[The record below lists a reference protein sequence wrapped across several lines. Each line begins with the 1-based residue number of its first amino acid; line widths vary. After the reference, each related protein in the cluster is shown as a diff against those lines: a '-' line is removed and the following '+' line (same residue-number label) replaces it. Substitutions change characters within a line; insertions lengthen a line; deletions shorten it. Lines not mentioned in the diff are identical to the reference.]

1 MHGNKTV
8 ISRIILLL
16 FYDKGLSS
24 IVRCSLSL
32 WLSCNWQEKFELWRK
47 LVFGIESVGEI
58 NSSNSAVGVDLNS
71 KSLYVVGTIGSSCEI
86 RQVKL
91 NLIPAFI
98 ESHWHGTNKRFYP
111 SSWLIVGGSESTSNW
126 FVIKYLYL
134 EGEVLFKILNDHD
147 QERKLDGKRLFWI
160 KRCVDIIGGNVGS
173 HDLKHGRLNIW
184 ICYSFDV
191 TVSYL
196 FVPNLEWLGTNRVQ
210 NGKETALIGCL
221 KHFK

>member
-1 MHGNKTV
+1 M
-8 ISRIILLL
+8 S
-16 FYDKGLSS
+16 YEEQCCSS
-24 IVRCSLSL
+24 SSCSLGTL
-32 WLSCNWQEKFELWRK
+32 WFTGYWQEKFELWWK
-47 LVFGIESVGEI
+47 LILSIKSIREI
-58 NSSNSAVGVDLNS
+58 DSSNSAVSVDLNS
-71 KSLYVVGTIGSSCEI
+71 KSLYVVGTIGSSGEI
-86 RQVKL
+86 RQVEL
-91 NLIPAFI
+91 NLIPSFI
-98 ESHWHGTNKRFYP
+98 ESHWHSANKRFY
-111 SSWLIVGGSESTSNW
+111 SCSWLIVGGSESTSNW

-134 EGEVLFKILNDHD
+134 EGEVLFEILNDHD

-160 KRCVDIIGGNVGS
+160 KRCVDIVSGNVGS

-191 TVSYL
+191 TVSDL